1 MIVTICYFL
10 KLIKSP
16 FTLVQ
21 CNTLLSKIYVA
32 HPITVVC
39 VIGWIWK
46 KTFVCALWLSVHMKS
61 VVEPGFALNS
71 HLTTKYWYLKHAS
84 NFEYVENIQSSN
96 NVKFKFKLL
105 VFRTLLYRFLW
116 PTSSSVILNACLCL
130 CVIFSFNP
138 AAGCHVNKRIVLYCI
153 KLQTKKT
160 AAHTFSTY
168 LCWNKVMYSKLYA
181 ESVLQCKR
189 QFARNGQIS

>member
-1 MIVTICYFL
+1 MLFL
-10 KLIKSP
+10 KVIKIS
-16 FTLVQ
+16 VHI
-21 CNTLLSKIYVA
+21 S
-32 HPITVVC
+32 TVKHVTEPKLFC
-39 VIGWIWK
+39 IFNNYRCLWQVEFEMK
-46 KTFVCALWLSVHMKS
+46 NRFVCTLWFSVHMKS

-130 CVIFSFNP
+130 CVIVFLLIQLM
-138 AAGCHVNKRIVLYCI
+138 AAI
-153 KLQTKKT
+153 
-160 AAHTFSTY
+160 
-168 LCWNKVMYSKLYA
+168 
-181 ESVLQCKR
+181 
-189 QFARNGQIS
+189 